1 MYMTL
6 CDAIYIILFIIY
18 FYQIVKI
25 KMICVVKNVL
35 HNPKSRDLKINLRQR
50 DGKSK
55 KISCCV
61 E

>member
-1 MYMTL
+1 MTL

-25 KMICVVKNVL
+25 ICVVKNVL
-35 HNPKSRDLKINLRQR
+35 HNPKSRGLKTNLRQR
-50 DGKSK
+50 DGTSK
-55 KISCCV
+55 KISCRP